1 MRLDYKKFGSADAVW
16 SPLRPFRDSSLA
28 CLTQL
33 RERISPDNRCE
44 LVDALLA
51 APAWS
56 GLASKGSPNW

>member
-1 MRLDYKKFGSADAVW
+1 MACGPPSGLSEIR
-16 SPLRPFRDSSLA
+16 

-51 APAWS
+51 APALV
-56 GLASKGSPNW
+56 GPCFEGVSKLVICGGGFYLRVNE